1 MKYGQKSKIKK
12 LVNSEGFRISADAY
26 DGIDRLFENVIKGIC
41 KQLPLDGVKT
51 VDIRHTQLK
60 NVAVNGSS
68 EPKTNSNGVSGLSPD
83 VIKLA
88 KYIQKF
94 CDENVTGYVG
104 LSASVFRTP
113 RGPRHQ

>member
-26 DGIDRLFENVIKGIC
+26 DGIDRLFENAIKGIC

-68 EPKTNSNGVSGLSPD
+68 EPKTNSNSCKRCWSIKDVFLRWAKDTQSYCHTQATILSRR
-83 VIKLA
+83 V
-88 KYIQKF
+88 
-94 CDENVTGYVG
+94 
-104 LSASVFRTP
+104 
-113 RGPRHQ
+113 

>member
-26 DGIDRLFENVIKGIC
+26 DGIDRLFEDVIKGIC

-68 EPKTNSNGVSGLSPD
+68 EPKPNGNELSGLSPD

-94 CDENVTGYVG
+94 CEENVTGYVG
-104 LSASVFRTP
+104 LSASLFRTP